1 LEFGILLLK
10 KTDFLLEDPLKT
22 LRQAVCHQ
30 LGPVEPQQ
38 RNVKDARRS
47 QPVKIA
53 GVLIHD
59 HVTSDIVAARM

>member
-1 LEFGILLLK
+1 LEFSILLLK
-10 KTDFLLEDPLKT
+10 KTDFLPEDPLKT
-22 LRQAVCHQ
+22 LRQAMRHQ

-38 RNVKDARRS
+38 CNMKDARRS

-53 GVLIHD
+53 GVLIRD